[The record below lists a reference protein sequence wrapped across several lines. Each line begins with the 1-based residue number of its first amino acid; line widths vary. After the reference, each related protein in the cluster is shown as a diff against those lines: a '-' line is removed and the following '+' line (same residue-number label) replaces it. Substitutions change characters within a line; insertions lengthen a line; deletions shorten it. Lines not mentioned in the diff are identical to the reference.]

1 MMKEME
7 KTMKHITI
15 GMLAHVDAG
24 KTTLSEAMLYHTGVI
39 KKMGRVD
46 KRDTYLDFDGQ
57 ERSRGITIYSKQS
70 QMTYHDSTFIFLDTP
85 GHVDFACEMER
96 TLQVLDYA
104 IVIISARDGIQ
115 GHTKTIWK
123 LLERYHI
130 PAFIFVNKM
139 DLAYLQQNDIL
150 KKLQQELDENCYA
163 VNEEFLENLS
173 LIDDNYLERY
183 LNGDL
188 GDEDIQTAVCQ
199 RKVFP
204 VCFGSSLKNT
214 GIKEFLDVLY
224 KYTKEIEF
232 QQELSGTVFKKINEK
247 NSQFTFIR
255 LYGGNLQVKD
265 SIDDH
270 KIDEMRVYSGKN
282 YTSVQQ
288 CQPGEIVACRGLD
301 ELEIGYCFG
310 HKQFQ
315 SPLLA
320 PFTSYH
326 IVLPSQTDQH
336 KAIENIKKIS
346 MEDPAL
352 HIEYN
357 EDTQELTAS
366 VMGEIQLDTLKHTVK
381 ERFDYDISFDEGS
394 ISYMETICN
403 KVEGVGHFE
412 PLRHYAEVHIILE
425 PLARGQGIV
434 IENQCSKDT
443 LPFHYQKLI
452 LTHMKEIKH
461 RGVLTGSPVTDL
473 KMTLVS
479 GKAHLKHT
487 EGGDF
492 REATYR
498 AIRNGL
504 KKAQSI
510 LLEPYYDFEMKIS
523 NQLLS
528 KVIYDLDRFHSQYA
542 ICNEAD
548 ETYITGQMAVRYM
561 KEYHRVFTAL
571 TKGDGKLFYSLS
583 GYDECQE
590 SQKIIDEIAYDS
602 EADQQFPTGSVFCA
616 HGSGFYVKYDE
627 VEQYM
632 HLPYAYQPKKPE
644 RKIFKTEIDEKELEE
659 IFIRTYG
666 PVKRRLSKEMNRTIE
681 RKNEEKVTILPECLL
696 VDGYN
701 IIYSWDEL
709 SHIAKTNLDHAR
721 EKLID
726 ILCNYQGFRKCLLIL
741 VFDAYKVKHNTGSI
755 EKKDNIYIVYTKEA
769 QTADNYIEKVTHDL
783 SQNYQVYVAT
793 SDGLEQ
799 TIILS
804 KGGMRISARELQL
817 LIKGTEKSQI
827 DEFNRKNTQMKN
839 YLLEDIKKDH

>member
-1 MMKEME
+1 
-7 KTMKHITI
+7 MKHIAI

-24 KTTLSEAMLYHTGVI
+24 KTTLSEALLYHTGVI
-39 KKMGRVD
+39 KKIGRVD
-46 KRDTYLDFDGQ
+46 KKDTYLDFDNQ

-70 QMTYHDSTFIFLDTP
+70 VMTYGDSTFIFLDTP
-85 GHVDFACEMER
+85 GHIDFACEMER

-123 LLERYHI
+123 LLDRYHV

-139 DLAYLQQNDIL
+139 DLSYLQEEEIL
-150 KKLQQELDENCYA
+150 VKLQHDLNENCYA
-163 VNEEFLENLS
+163 VDENFLENLS

-183 LNGDL
+183 LNGTLSD
-188 GDEDIQTAVCQ
+188 DDVKTAICQ

-204 VCFGSSLKNT
+204 VCFGSSLKDI
-214 GIKEFLDVLY
+214 GIKEFLEVLY

-232 QQELSGTVFKKINEK
+232 DNELSGVVFKKINDK
-247 NSQFTFIR
+247 NSQFSFIR
-255 LYGGNLQVKD
+255 LYGGALKVKD
-265 SIDDH
+265 VIDGH
-270 KIDEMRVYSGKN
+270 KIDEMRIYSGKN
-282 YTSVQQ
+282 YTAIQQ
-288 CQPGEIVACRGLD
+288 CKAGEIVACRGLD
-301 ELEIGYCFG
+301 ALKIGYSFG
-310 HKQFQ
+310 HKRFQ
-315 SPLLA
+315 SPVLA
-320 PFTSYH
+320 PFTNYH
-326 IVLPSQTDQH
+326 IVLPQQIDKH
-336 KAIENIKKIS
+336 KAIENIKKIC
-346 MEDPAL
+346 MEDPSL

-357 EDTQELTAS
+357 ENTQELTAS
-366 VMGEIQLDTLKHTVK
+366 VMGDIQLDTLKHIVK
-381 ERFDYDISFDEGS
+381 ERFDYDIGFDEGS
-394 ISYMETICN
+394 ISYLETISN

-425 PLARGQGIV
+425 PLKRGQGIV
-434 IENQCSKDT
+434 IDNQCSIDI
-443 LPFHYQKLI
+443 LPIHYQNLI
-452 LTHMKEIKH
+452 LSHMKEIQH
-461 RGVLTGSPVTDL
+461 RGVLTGSPITDL

-504 KKAQSI
+504 KKAHSL
-510 LLEPYYDFEMKIS
+510 LLEPFYDFEMRIN

-528 KVIYDLDRFHSQYA
+528 KIIYDLDRFHSQYQ
-542 ICNEAD
+542 IRNELD
-548 ETYITGQMAVRYM
+548 ETFITGRMAVRYM
-561 KEYHRVFTAL
+561 KEYHRVFTTM
-571 TKGDGKLFYSLS
+571 TKGEGKLFYALS
-583 GYDECQE
+583 GYDQCQD
-590 SQKIIDEIAYDS
+590 SQKIIEEIGYDS
-602 EADQQFPTGSVFCA
+602 ETDQQFPTGSVFCA

-632 HLPYAYQPKKPE
+632 HLPFVYKIKVQEKKVSNKP
-644 RKIFKTEIDEKELEE
+644 INEKELEE

-709 SHIAKTNLDHAR
+709 NQIAKVNLDNAR

-741 VFDAYKVKHNTGSI
+741 VFDAYKVKHNPGSI
-755 EKKDNIYIVYTKEA
+755 EKKDNIFIVYTKEA

-783 SQNYQVYVAT
+783 TQNYQVYVAT

-804 KGGMRISARELQL
+804 KGGMRISARELEL
-817 LIKGTEKSQI
+817 LIKGTEKNQI
-827 DEFNRKNTQMKN
+827 DEFNRKNKQMKN